1 MAYVIGNRIVKDSDE
16 VFQSGAYGITL
27 PVKSGV
33 NGYFE
38 QAFTAYDQAK
48 SNLRNLLSTKKG
60 ERIMQP
66 EFGSGLHSL
75 LFEPMDTN
83 FENKLQDTITD
94 AVNFWLPYITIEEID
109 IEMTDEM
116 KDRNYAQINI
126 TFSVGNQIETDNV
139 TFTIQG

>member
-1 MAYVIGNRIVKDSDE
+1 MAYVIGSRIVKDSDE
-16 VFQSGAYGITL
+16 IFQSGAYGITL
-27 PVKSGV
+27 PIKSGI

-38 QAFTAYDQAK
+38 QAFTAYEQAK

-75 LFEPMDTN
+75 LFEPMDVN
-83 FENKLQDTITD
+83 FENKLQDAITD
-94 AVNFWLPYITIEEID
+94 TVNFWLPYITIEEID

-126 TFSVGNQIETDNV
+126 TFSVGNQIETDTV

>member
-1 MAYVIGNRIVKDSDE
+1 MAYVIGSRIVKDSDE
-16 VFQSGAYGITL
+16 IFQSGAYGITL
-27 PVKSGV
+27 PIKSGI

-38 QAFTAYDQAK
+38 QAFTAYEQAK

-75 LFEPMDTN
+75 LFEPMDVN

-94 AVNFWLPYITIEEID
+94 TVNFWLPYITIEEID

-126 TFSVGNQIETDNV
+126 TFSVGNQIETDTV